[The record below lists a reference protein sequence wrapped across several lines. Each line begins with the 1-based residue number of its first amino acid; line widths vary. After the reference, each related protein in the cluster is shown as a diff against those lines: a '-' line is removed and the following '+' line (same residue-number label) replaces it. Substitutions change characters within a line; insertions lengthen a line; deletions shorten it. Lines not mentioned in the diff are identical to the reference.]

1 MNIIKTQCNFVKDV
15 ISLLSYIENTG
26 FKVSFGETFRPYEL
40 QLLYL
45 HGKSLEETESGLQLI
60 PGKKKEFTKTS
71 KHLKRLA
78 IDLNFFL
85 SDGFEEFN
93 LTYDID
99 LLRPIGE
106 YWESLNE
113 NNVWGGFWTK
123 SPDVTH
129 FQTSY

>member
-1 MNIIKTQCNFVKDV
+1 MNLIDTQCNFVKDV
-15 ISLLSYIENTG
+15 VSLLNYIDQAG
-26 FKVSFGETFRPYEL
+26 FKVTFGETFRPYEL

-45 HGKSLEETESGLQLI
+45 YGKSLEETESGIQLI

-85 SDGFEEFN
+85 SNGLEDLD
-93 LTYDID
+93 LTYDIA
-99 LLRPIGE
+99 LLTPIGE
-106 YWESLNE
+106 FWESLNE
-113 NNVWGGFWTK
+113 NNVWGGFWVK
-123 SPDVTH
+123 SPDITH